1 MVLPFPDILSYRQS
15 VVKPAAER
23 STVPTTIDDVAAV
36 PFSQQLRDATA
47 EAHHAAERAPFVAD
61 LLEGRLPQDDLARLA
76 VQLHAV
82 YGVLEEAVE
91 AATDPAITPLLRREL
106 DRTPALAS
114 DLRHLAGPDWAT
126 TATVLPATEAYCDR
140 LRDVCFTWSGGLVA
154 HHYTRYLGDLS
165 GGQVLGRILQRVY
178 DLPDGAGTAAYR
190 FDDIASP
197 KRFKDDYRA
206 LLDALPYDT
215 EERARIAAEANV
227 AFDCSRAVF
236 DDLSRTRVSTYG

>member
-1 MVLPFPDILSYRQS
+1 M
-15 VVKPAAER
+15 
-23 STVPTTIDDVAAV
+23 STTPDDVTAV

-47 EAHHAAERAPFVAD
+47 VAHHAAERAPFVSD
-61 LLEGRLPQDDLARLA
+61 LLEGRLPQDDFRRLV

-91 AATDPAITPLLRREL
+91 ASTDPVIAPLLRREL
-106 DRTPALAS
+106 DRTTALAH
-114 DLRHLAGPDWAT
+114 DLEHLAGADWAT
-126 TATVLPATEAYCDR
+126 AATVLPATETYCDR

-165 GGQVLGRILQRVY
+165 GGQVLGRIVQRVFE
-178 DLPDGAGTAAYR
+178 LPDGLGTAAYR

-197 KRFKDDYRA
+197 KRFKDEYRA

-227 AFDCSRAVF
+227 AFDCSRALF
-236 DDLSRTRVSTYG
+236 DDLSRTRVVNR